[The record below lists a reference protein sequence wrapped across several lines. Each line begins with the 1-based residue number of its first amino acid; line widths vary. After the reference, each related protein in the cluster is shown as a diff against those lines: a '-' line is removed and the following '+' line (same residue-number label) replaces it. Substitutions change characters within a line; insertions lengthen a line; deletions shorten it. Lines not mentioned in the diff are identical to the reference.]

1 MTVYLPHVVKVAV
14 EQASFHFDKLYS
26 YTVPESCW
34 PVYRG
39 CRVVVPFGGGNRKR
53 QAVVMEV
60 DTAAEVDR
68 LKPLCAVIDDTPLLD
83 DELLGLASW
92 MKQRTFCSVFD
103 AVHTMIPTGFSMKLT
118 PVYRTAV
125 GDEVL
130 EDPSL
135 SVEEKR
141 LLSTL
146 ASYEDGL
153 ERGRL
158 LSLMGLESD
167 SPLPQQ
173 LVDRGYLLRTDVAA
187 QNGSDATVRM
197 ARLTFPPETAEDV
210 LKQTACTPK
219 QTAVVRLLCEAGE
232 ASVKE
237 VCYFAGVTTAV
248 LQTLVKKELVAI
260 YDREQ
265 LRSPHTADER
275 PPIRSAVL
283 NDEQQAIYDGLL
295 SQYRRGEGGAAL
307 LFGVTGSGKTQ
318 VYMNLI
324 DRVLEDGK
332 QVLVLVPEIS
342 LTPQVL
348 DLFLRR
354 YGTRVAVLHSGL
366 SIGERMDEYKR
377 IKRAQAD
384 IVIGT
389 RSAVFAPLSR
399 IGLIVMDEEQEH
411 TYKSESN
418 PRYHARDVARY
429 RTAYHKGLLL
439 LCSATPSIE
448 SYHAAK
454 SGRYTLYALK
464 NRYGN
469 TALPAVEVADL
480 RGESLA
486 GAVGEQL
493 REGIARCLEDKR
505 QAILLLNRRGY
516 NTHVTCPSCGYVVT
530 CPFCSVSMTYHRANG
545 RLICHYC
552 GHTQAALQ
560 QCPTCGTDK
569 MRYAG
574 LGTQRLEDEI
584 REMFPEASVLRM
596 DADTTM
602 SRFAYEQRFGE
613 FADGTYDI
621 MIGTQMVAKGLDFP
635 RVGLVGIVSADQAL
649 YGGDYR
655 SFETA
660 FSLLTQVIGRAGR
673 REETGRAIIQTYTPA
688 CYVVE
693 LAAKQDYEGFYAT
706 EIEARRMMRYPPYA
720 DLCVFTVSG
729 VQEKAVEAAMNAFLH
744 MLHAAVTG
752 PYAGI
757 PVIVLDP
764 TPALVAKASGR
775 YRYKLVM
782 KANNTKA
789 LREMIGELLTAF
801 SRRKEHKNMLLTV
814 DIDPVSIV

>member
-1 MTVYLPHVVKVAV
+1 MYLPHVVKVAV

-26 YTVPESCW
+26 YTVPEEFW
-34 PVYRG
+34 PIERG

-68 LKPLCAVIDDTPLLD
+68 LKPLCAVLDSTPLLD
-83 DELLGLASW
+83 EELLGLAVW
-92 MKQRTFCSVFD
+92 MKGRTFCTVFD

-125 GDEVL
+125 TVDAL
-130 EDPSL
+130 DDPSL

-141 LLSTL
+141 LLTAL
-146 ASYEDGL
+146 AGYEDGL
-153 ERGRL
+153 ERARL
-158 LSLMGLESD
+158 LALMGLESD

-197 ARLTFPPETAEDV
+197 VRLTIPPESAEEA
-210 LKQTACTPK
+210 LKQCACTQK
-219 QTAVVRLLCEAGE
+219 QAAVVRLLCEAGE

-237 VCYFAGVTTAV
+237 TCYFAGVTTAV
-248 LQTLVKKELVAI
+248 LQALIKKELAQV
-260 YDREQ
+260 YEREV
-265 LRSPHTADER
+265 LRSPHANGSER
-275 PPIRSAVL
+275 PPISSAAL
-283 NDEQQAIYDGLL
+283 NDEQQAVYDGLL
-295 SQYRRGEGGAAL
+295 SQYRRNTGGAAL

-348 DLFLRR
+348 DLFWRR
-354 YGTRVAVLHSGL
+354 YGARVAILHSGL

-377 IKRAQAD
+377 IKRGEAD

-429 RTAYHKGLLL
+429 RAAYHKGLLL

-454 SGRYTLYALK
+454 SGRYTLYSLQ
-464 NRYGN
+464 NRFGN

-480 RGESLA
+480 RGESLS

-493 REGIARCLEDKR
+493 RESIARCLDDKR

-530 CPFCSVSMTYHRANG
+530 CPFCSVSLTYHRANG
-545 RLICHYC
+545 RLVCHYC
-552 GHTQAALQ
+552 GHSEAAVQ
-560 QCPTCGTDK
+560 HCPTCGSDK

-602 SRFAYEQRFGE
+602 SRFAYEQRFSE
-613 FADGTYDI
+613 FAAGKYDI

-635 RVGLVGIVSADQAL
+635 RVGLVGVVSADQAL

-660 FSLLTQVIGRAGR
+660 FALLTQVIGRAGR
-673 REETGRAIIQTYTPA
+673 RDETGHAVIQTYTPD

-693 LAAKQDYEGFYAT
+693 LAARQDYEEFYAT

-720 DLCVFTVSG
+720 NLCVFTVSG
-729 VQEKAVEAAMNAFLH
+729 LQEKAVEAAMQSFLR

-752 PYAGI
+752 PYKGI

-789 LREMIGELLTAF
+789 LRDMIGELLAAF
-801 SRRKEHKNMLLTV
+801 SRQKEHKNILLTV